1 MTKNEKI
8 IVNQALDI
16 LDSHL
21 KERSITIDNP
31 DTIKNYLRLHLEL
44 EEREIFGVLFLD
56 TPG

>member
-44 EEREIFGVLFLD
+44 EERDFWCAIS
-56 TPG
+56 